1 LKQTR
6 RKHNPDFKAKVA
18 LAAIRGDKTLTDLAI
33 EYGVHTH
40 QIQDWKKLL
49 IDNAGA
55 VFEKSTG
62 KVDNKKDNSDVLLRK
77 IGQLQ
82 VEKDFLAQKLG
93 H

>member
-1 LKQTR
+1 MKQTR
-6 RKHNPDFKAKVA
+6 RKHNPEFKAKVA
-18 LAAIRGDKTLTDLAI
+18 LAAIRGDKTLADLGI

-40 QIQDWKKLL
+40 QIQEWKKLL
-49 IDNAGA
+49 VDNAGA
-55 VFEKSTG
+55 AFEKSTG